1 MKYTYGKID
10 WNSPERGE
18 ENCYLLTNKLGGF
31 SSLSMTGSNARNDQ
45 ALLMA
50 SFKAPTER
58 YHMLTRLEEEII
70 LDDVPYSL
78 SGQRYVD
85 HTKEKNGQQYLQ
97 SFVVDDLPVWIY
109 QIGGVQIIKKLVLDH
124 AGNTLSLR
132 YEIDNRTRSTVSL
145 QLKPLMQFVFKGALM
160 PENQSFTLEKSQK
173 EDKTLG
179 TITSNGLALDFETN
193 ASVIE
198 QNNEYISD
206 LSYAQDSRDGRFPYG
221 RAASNHILTL
231 DIAPKTKEVLEIT
244 YSARTEKEEK
254 PANLPSFIN
263 LYNMEKKRLSD
274 LEKQAGLHHPAAR
287 QLVKAANQFIV
298 DRESTGGKSI
308 IAGYPFF
315 GDWGRDTMIALPGCT
330 LSTGLYE
337 EAQNIFETFMKYT
350 QKGLMP
356 NMFPEK
362 EQPPMYNTVDAS
374 LLFIS
379 SVYEYYLR
387 TKDFAFVKKAWPVMK
402 EIISWYQKG
411 TDYDIY
417 MDEDGLICAGSGLDQ
432 VTWMDVR
439 FEDIL
444 PTPRHGKP
452 VEINAY
458 WYNDLK
464 IMEIFASLLE
474 EDGSEYLSLSEKV
487 KESFIEKFW
496 NEEKH
501 CLKDFLAKDEPEL
514 SKEEQQRRK
523 DAQSQIR
530 CNQIWAVSAR
540 FGMLSKEQEK
550 EVVDTVFE
558 KLYTPRGLR
567 SLSEDDKEFQPVYMG
582 PWKHRDLSYH
592 QGTVWT
598 FPLGAYFLAYL
609 KVNDYSNDAK
619 EEVYA
624 QLDGIEGAMREGCIG
639 QLAEIYDGKNPVVS
653 EGCFAQAWSTGELL
667 RVYEALEKE

>member
-1 MKYTYGKID
+1 
-10 WNSPERGE
+10 
-18 ENCYLLTNKLGGF
+18 
-31 SSLSMTGSNARNDQ
+31 
-45 ALLMA
+45 
-50 SFKAPTER
+50 
-58 YHMLTRLEEEII
+58 
-70 LDDVPYSL
+70 V
-78 SGQRYVD
+78 
-85 HTKEKNGQQYLQ
+85 
-97 SFVVDDLPVWIY
+97 
-109 QIGGVQIIKKLVLDH
+109 
-124 AGNTLSLR
+124 R
-132 YEIDNRTRSTVSL
+132 YEIDNRTRNAVTL

-160 PENQSFTLEKSQK
+160 PENQYFALDQNQK
-173 EDKTLG
+173 DGKTLG
-179 TITSNGLALDFETN
+179 TITSNGLVLDFETN

-198 QNNEYISD
+198 QNNEYVND
-206 LSYAQDSRDGRFPYG
+206 LSYAQDIRDGRFPYG
-221 RAASNHILTL
+221 RAASNHLL
-231 DIAPKTKEVLEIT
+231 SFQIAPKEKAIIEIT
-244 YSARTEKEEK
+244 YSARTENEEK
-254 PANLPSFIN
+254 PEALPSFGE
-263 LYNMEKKRLSD
+263 LYNKEKKRLSA
-274 LEKQAGLHHPAAR
+274 LEEKAGLHHPAAK

-298 DRESTGGKSI
+298 DRESTSGKSI

-337 EAQNIFETFMKYT
+337 EARNIFETFMKYT

-387 TKDFAFVKKAWPVMK
+387 TNDLEFVKKAWPVMK
-402 EIISWYQKG
+402 EIIAWYQKG
-411 TDYDIY
+411 TDYDIF

-464 IMEIFASLLE
+464 IMEIFASLLQ
-474 EDGSEYLSLSEKV
+474 EDGSEYAILSEKV
-487 KESFIEKFW
+487 KASFVEKFW

-501 CLKDFLAKDEPEL
+501 CLKDFLAKEEPEL
-514 SKEEQQRRK
+514 PEAEQQRRK
-523 DAQSQIR
+523 KAQSQIR

-550 EVVDTVFE
+550 DVVDTVFE

-567 SLSEDDKEFQPVYMG
+567 SLSEDDAEFQPVYMG

-592 QGTVWT
+592 QGTVWA

-609 KVNDYSNDAK
+609 KVNEYSSKAK